1 MGVFVL
7 LRALGA
13 AAVVTAPS
21 DQPVVTAPLNSAA
34 FIAAIDYCVAVV
46 EADMLDAPPL
56 PSGPSGFERL
66 DGRYGGQTWVAGST
80 DGKAIVA
87 QPRGTHCLAYAVGF
101 DVADAA
107 RALATREGYQP
118 DNEASTAFLRLFQDR
133 GGVRA
138 GWSPLGDD
146 GGLRIFVN
154 GTKFEPQ
161 ISVSDLASVSTDGT
175 APDPVPPEALGDAL
189 QFCLAVGEAERVGD
203 PPVQGPATFQEEIGP
218 YGHKTWRVGE
228 PRTPSAIS
236 VSASETSCNIVAN
249 SVARHRVA
257 SSMQDRQDYAA
268 VDDKSNHSAK
278 QVGDGWVH
286 VAWTDFSDETTLIMV
301 TTRKGEER
309 PDMF

>member
-1 MGVFVL
+1 MGMLVL

-13 AAVVTAPS
+13 AAVVAAPS
-21 DQPVVTAPLNSAA
+21 EQPVANAPLNSAA
-34 FIAAIDYCVAVV
+34 LVAAIDYCVAVV

-56 PSGPSGFERL
+56 PNGPGGFERL
-66 DGRYGGQTWVAGST
+66 DGPYGGQNWIAGSP
-80 DGKAIVA
+80 DGKAILVRPDKG
-87 QPRGTHCLAYAVGF
+87 QCSAYASGF
-101 DVADAA
+101 EAADAVP
-107 RALATREGYQP
+107 ALATREGYRP
-118 DNEASTAFLRLFQDR
+118 DNEASTAFLRLFKDR

-146 GGLRIFVN
+146 GGLRIFVD

-161 ISVSDLASVSTDGT
+161 VGVSDLASVSTEGP

-218 YGHKTWRVGE
+218 YGHKTWKVGE
-228 PRTPSAIS
+228 PRTQSAIG
-236 VSASETSCNIVAN
+236 VWASGTSCNIVAN
-249 SVARHRVA
+249 GVPHHRVT
-257 SSMQDRQDYAA
+257 SWMQDRQDYAA
-268 VDDKSNHSAK
+268 VDNKSNHSAK

-301 TTRKGEER
+301 TSRKGEER